1 MQGVIGDLGG
11 TGGDEAFYLGGAVV
25 SLEVD
30 VAAVL
35 GGLSLGDLDD
45 EDVLE
50 AGSLRDEMGE
60 PRIGGLRLVAGR
72 AMPEFREGGDVVGV
86 EDDAFGS
93 EGHCGGF

>member
-1 MQGVIGDLGG
+1 MTVHREAVQGVIGDLGRA
-11 TGGDEAFYLGGAVV
+11 DCYEAFHLGGAVV
-25 SLEVD
+25 GVEVD

-50 AGSLRDEMGE
+50 TYSLGDEVSE
-60 PRIGGLRLVAGR
+60 PRIGGLGLVAGR
-72 AMPEFREGGDVVGV
+72 AMPEVREGGDVVRV

-93 EGHCGGF
+93 